1 MVEPKS
7 IFKNFLWVI
16 CGLMYLVTASLW
28 VVLPDTL
35 TLNLSTALFTIG
47 FSILMIIWDRRKF
60 KKYYNGPYF
69 YKLIS
74 LSISILLI
82 FWILAAVNYLAYKHP
97 RQVDISDMEHNSLTV
112 ETVSMLK
119 NIKGKITIRI
129 FGRKNEILAIKA
141 LTNLYRFENNQID
154 VEQVDIELRPDLV
167 KKHEIYKSGTI
178 EIEYNNRVDQITEA
192 SELALTN
199 SILRLTR
206 KRDPQILF
214 TKGHGEL
221 SLEDKGKDGI
231 YNVIAILKKAY
242 FNIYSE
248 NTLSLFEIKENT
260 DLIVIWG
267 PQTAFMRPELQL
279 IENFLG
285 RGGKLLVG
293 LDPTFNGD
301 KHVDLRAMLL
311 RFGIKIDNNIVI
323 DQISFIDGSNGSVPM
338 ISKIKSNHPILSIEE
353 GPIFFPLVSGI
364 RPGNNEDSKK
374 FELFFDLKT
383 SPFPA
388 SWADNNPEEMVKGK
402 VVFNQDKDFKGPI
415 DLIGISRQMDGPTK
429 VVVIGN
435 STFVSNAY
443 EKYGKNFNLFVNA
456 ISWLVKSGEIDEFNL
471 PLGKNEP
478 VFLNRHQ
485 IGLIFYFS
493 VLFLPLVFVVLSI
506 WFYQRKKKL

>member
-1 MVEPKS
+1 MVTPKS
-7 IFKNFLWVI
+7 FFKNFLWVI
-16 CGLMYLVTASLW
+16 CALMYLVTASLW

-47 FSILMIIWDRRKF
+47 LSIVMIIWDRRKF
-60 KKYYNGPYF
+60 KTYYSGPYF
-69 YKLIS
+69 YKLVS
-74 LSISILLI
+74 LLISIFLVFCVLSEI
-82 FWILAAVNYLAYKHP
+82 NYLAYKHP
-97 RQVDISDMEHNSLTV
+97 RQVDISDMEHNSLTF
-112 ETVSMLK
+112 ETVNMLK
-119 NIKGKITIRI
+119 KIKGKITIRI
-129 FGRKNEILAIKA
+129 FGRKTEILAIKA
-141 LTNLYRFENNQID
+141 LTDLYRFENNLID

-167 KKHEIYKSGTI
+167 KKHEIFKSGTI
-178 EIEYNNRVDQITEA
+178 EIEYNNRVDQVTEA

-214 TKGHGEL
+214 TRGHGEL
-221 SLEDKGKDGI
+221 SVEDRGKDGI
-231 YNVIAILKKAY
+231 YSVAAILKKAY
-242 FNIYSE
+242 FNIITE
-248 NTLSLFEIKENT
+248 NTFSLFEIKENT

-267 PQTAFMRPELQL
+267 PKTAFMGTELQL
-279 IENFLG
+279 IENFLS

-301 KHVDLRAMLL
+301 KHADLRAMLL

-323 DQISFIDGSNGSVPM
+323 DQISFVDGSNGSVPM
-338 ISKIKSNHPILSIEE
+338 IGKIKGNHPILSMED
-353 GPIFFPLVSGI
+353 GPVFFPLVSGI
-364 RPGNNEDSKK
+364 RPGSDDGKK
-374 FELFFDLKT
+374 YELFFDLKT

-402 VVFNQDKDFKGPI
+402 VVFNQEKDFKGPI
-415 DLIGISRQMDGPTK
+415 DLMGISRQIDGPTK
-429 VVVIGN
+429 VVVFGN
-435 STFVSNAY
+435 STFASNAY

-456 ISWLVKSGEIDEFNL
+456 VTWLVKSGEIDEFNL

-493 VLFLPLVFVVLSI
+493 VLFLPIVFIVLSI

>member
-1 MVEPKS
+1 
-7 IFKNFLWVI
+7 
-16 CGLMYLVTASLW
+16 MYLVTASLW

-35 TLNLSTALFTIG
+35 TLNLSTALFTLG

-60 KKYYNGPYF
+60 QKYYNGPYF
-69 YKLIS
+69 YKLVS
-74 LSISILLI
+74 LSISMILV
-82 FWILAAVNYLAYKHP
+82 FCVLAVVNYLAYKHP
-97 RQVDISDMEHNSLTV
+97 RQVDISDMEHNSLTF
-112 ETVSMLK
+112 ETVSMLQK
-119 NIKGKITIRI
+119 IKGKIIIRI
-129 FGRKNEILAIKA
+129 FGRKAEILAIKA
-141 LTNLYRFENNQID
+141 LTDLYRFENNHIE
-154 VEQVDIELRPDLV
+154 VEPVDIELRPDLV
-167 KKHEIYKSGTI
+167 KKHAVYKSGTI
-178 EIEYNNRVDQITEA
+178 EVEYNNRVDQVTEA
-192 SELALTN
+192 SELVLTN

-221 SLEDKGKDGI
+221 SVEDKSKDGI
-231 YNVIAILKKAY
+231 SNVAAILKKAY
-242 FNIYSE
+242 FNIISE
-248 NTLSLFEIKENT
+248 NTLSLFEIKEHT

-267 PQTAFMRPELQL
+267 PKTAFMRTELQL
-279 IENFLG
+279 IENYLG

-301 KHVDLRAMLL
+301 KHVDLRTMLG
-311 RFGIKIDNNIVI
+311 RFGLKLDNNIVV
-323 DQISFIDGSNGSVPM
+323 DQVSFIDGSSGSVPM
-338 ISKIKSNHPILSIEE
+338 ISKIKSNHPILSLEE
-353 GPIFFPLVSGI
+353 GPVFFPLVSGV
-364 RPGNNEDSKK
+364 RPENGDSKK

-402 VVFNQDKDFKGPI
+402 VVFNQEKDFKGPVS
-415 DLIGISRQMDGPTK
+415 LLGISRQIDGPTK
-429 VVVIGN
+429 VVVLGN

-456 ISWLVKSGEIDEFNL
+456 ITWLVKDGEIAEFNL

-493 VLFLPLVFVVLSI
+493 VLFLPIIFIGLSI